1 MTAETEKTGK
11 PNRVPTPGSANI
23 PLDLNRVIKR
33 FTLIFAALALAAT
46 GMAVLLY
53 HSDTKTYRNATRL
66 SQRQAVKL
74 AVEDISLQL
83 RSVRSDL
90 LYLANQAELDDWLS
104 HTGPHVR
111 GKLARDY
118 LVFDAQKHIYDQIR
132 LIDPTGRELVRVNWN
147 GGHPKI
153 VADADLQDKAERY
166 YVRAALSLGHNGIYI
181 SPFDL
186 NVEHGKIEQPAKP
199 IIRFAT
205 PVFDKADRLRGVIVV
220 NYVGETLLR
229 DMANIDS
236 QLPGGLW
243 LINARGFWL
252 RGPDPDREWGFMYP
266 QHGNETIDH
275 AYPGAWT
282 QINRGDAEG
291 QFMAGGD
298 LFAFR
303 TVSPVTSIESMGLEK
318 PIDVKFGGG
327 GPWYVV
333 ARIPASI
340 LSAES
345 TSIRQNFQFGYAAL
359 LIVLAAIS
367 WAIAHLGVRRRQAE
381 ETTLAA
387 RTQYE
392 DLVNSLNVGVFRVL
406 PDPDSPLLELNPAL
420 VRIFRAPSRE
430 ALLSIPRKKLYAD
443 EEYCQVSTERLLDTG
458 AKSDEEIEFR
468 RLNGERFW
476 ASITAVKRTD
486 AAGKVYFN
494 GVLTDITVRKQTEE
508 ALRDSEALFR
518 RLLES
523 APDGVIIVDDQGR
536 IVLISSQG
544 EKMFGYA
551 SGELMGMPVEVL
563 VPQNLR
569 SAHTRHRAAYFQSPH
584 TRAMGVGLE
593 LFGIRKDG
601 TRFPVEISLSP
612 IASKQGPLV
621 MSVVRDVTERNATEG
636 RFRAVAENANDSVI
650 SIDSRG
656 NIIYFNRAA
665 EQAFGYDAAEVLD
678 RPLTLLIPER
688 YRDAHEHGL
697 QRYLATQEAKVIG
710 SSMEL
715 DGKRKDGTEFP
726 VEVSLASWRMR
737 DETYFT
743 GILRDITLRKEN
755 EKRIIDLN
763 SRLLERTNELE
774 TVNKELEAF
783 SYSVSHD
790 LRGPLRAIDGFSQV
804 LAEDYRDKL
813 DESGLDYLQRVRKGA
828 QHMGNLIDDLLKLS
842 RVTRAELKLVTVNL
856 SDLVQSIAE
865 ELRDLDPQ
873 RQVEIS
879 ITPGLLTSGDPR
891 LLQVALKNLMDNA
904 WKFTSKQTQ
913 ARIEFGVEENEQGL
927 IYYLRDNGVGFDP
940 RYAHK
945 LFSAFQRLH
954 DASEFPGTGIGLAT
968 VKRVITKHGGQ
979 IWVEGAPG
987 EGTTFYFTLHPK
999 YAVRDAADVSAP
1011 GENA

>member
-1 MTAETEKTGK
+1 MTTETDETGK
-11 PNRVPTPGSANI
+11 PYRVPAPGAANT
-23 PLDLNRVIKR
+23 PLDFNRVIKR
-33 FTLIFAALALAAT
+33 FALIFAALALAGA
-46 GMAVLLY
+46 GMTLLLY
-53 HSDTKTYRNATRL
+53 HSDIKTYRNAARL

-83 RSVRSDL
+83 RAVRSDL
-90 LYLANQAELDDWLS
+90 LYLANQAELGEWLS
-104 HTGPHVR
+104 HTGPDAR
-111 GKLARDY
+111 GILARDY

-132 LIDPTGRELVRVNWN
+132 LIDPTGRELVRVNRN
-147 GGHPKI
+147 AGHPKI
-153 VADADLQDKAERY
+153 VAEKDLQDKAERY
-166 YVRAALSLGHNGIYI
+166 YVRAALSLGHNDIYI

-186 NVEHGKIEQPAKP
+186 NIEQPAKP
-199 IIRFAT
+199 MIRFAT
-205 PVFDKADRLRGVIVV
+205 PVFDKADHMRGVIVL
-220 NYVGETLLR
+220 NYLGETLLR
-229 DMANIDS
+229 DIANIDS
-236 QLPGGLW
+236 QSPGALW
-243 LINARGFWL
+243 LVNAKGFWL

-266 QHGNETIDH
+266 RHGNDTIDH
-275 AYPGAWT
+275 AYPDAWT
-282 QINRGDAEG
+282 QITHGDAEG

-303 TVSPVTSIESMGLEK
+303 AVSPVAAIESMGLEE
-318 PIDVKFGGG
+318 PVRVKSGGA
-327 GPWYVV
+327 GPWHVV

-340 LSAES
+340 LSAGS
-345 TSIRQNFQFGYAAL
+345 TNVRHNFQLGYAVL
-359 LIVLAAIS
+359 LIALAAIS
-367 WAIAHLGVRRRQAE
+367 WAIAHLGMRRRQAE
-381 ETTLAA
+381 ESTLAA
-387 RTQYE
+387 RIQYE

-430 ALLSIPRKKLYAD
+430 ALLSMPRKRLYAD
-443 EEYCQVSTERLLDTG
+443 EEFCRVSAERLLETDSKT
-458 AKSDEEIEFR
+458 DEEIEFR

-486 AAGKVYFN
+486 AAGNVYFN
-494 GVLTDITVRKQTEE
+494 GVLTDITARKQTEE

-544 EKMFGYA
+544 EKMFGYGG
-551 SGELMGMPVEVL
+551 GELMGRSVEVL
-563 VPQNLR
+563 VPQDLR
-569 SAHTRHRAAYFQSPH
+569 DIHARHRAAYFQSPH
-584 TRAMGVGLE
+584 ARSMGAGLE
-593 LFGIRKDG
+593 LLGIRKDG

-612 IASKQGPLV
+612 IVSKQGPLV

-650 SIDSRG
+650 SIDSHG

-665 EQAFGYDAAEVLD
+665 EQAFGYTAAEVLD
-678 RPLTLLIPER
+678 QPLTLLIPER
-688 YRDAHEHGL
+688 YRDAHQHGL
-697 QRYLATQEAKVIG
+697 ERYLTTRQAKVIG
-710 SSMEL
+710 KSMEL
-715 DGKRKDGTEFP
+715 DGRRKDGTEFP

-804 LAEDYRDKL
+804 LVEDYHDRL
-813 DESGLDYLQRVRKGA
+813 DQIGLDHLQRVRKGA

-856 SDLVQSIAE
+856 SDLVQSITQ

-913 ARIEFGVEENEQGL
+913 AGIEFGMEKNRQGPV
-927 IYYLRDNGVGFDP
+927 YYLRDNGVGFDP

-999 YAVRDAADVSAP
+999 YAVRDTAEASVP